1 MLFVKV
7 RGLRAPVV
15 VSLSVLLSCL
25 AVACGGTEQQSPIV
39 VGSGDDVRDELV
51 AEIYAGALRS
61 VGADVRTETRIGD
74 RSDYL
79 AALDKGDVDV
89 VPELTGELLVS
100 FDSTSTATG
109 ADDVFV
115 DLNKALPAGL
125 SVTDYATAEDRQAVA
140 VTTSGPFADATAA
153 ADIASGCGAST
164 LVVTEAD
171 ASAVDVLAQ
180 RYGCTFGS
188 VDTVTDDESVVDA
201 LADGSAQVGII
212 RTASAGPGTKDLTAL
227 TDTDEVFAARN
238 VVPLFRDG
246 VLSDSE
252 IRSFS
257 VVAGELTTADL
268 ADMIGEVRG
277 GASSGD
283 VAARW
288 LGEHNL

>member
-1 MLFVKV
+1 VFFV
-7 RGLRAPVV
+7 RACGLRLAVV
-15 VSLSVLLSCL
+15 VLFAC
-25 AVACGGTEQQSPIV
+25 AAAACGTSEQGASTIV

-61 VGADVRTETRIGD
+61 VGADVRTDTRIGD
-74 RSDYL
+74 RAAYL
-79 AALDKGDVDV
+79 AALDSGDADV
-89 VPELTGELLVS
+89 VPELTGELLTT
-100 FDSTSTATG
+100 FDSTSGATS

-115 DLNKALPAGL
+115 DLNKALPTGL

-140 VTTSGPFADATAA
+140 VTTSGPLADATAVE
-153 ADIASGCGAST
+153 DIAPRCGTST
-164 LVVTEAD
+164 LVLAEAD
-171 ASAVDVLAQ
+171 AAAVDVLAE

-188 VDTVTDDESVVDA
+188 VDTVADDEGVVDA

-212 RTASAGPGTKDLTAL
+212 RTASAGPGAKDLTAL
-227 TDTDEVFAARN
+227 TDTDEVFAAQN

-252 IRSFS
+252 IRAFS

-268 ADMIGEVRG
+268 ADMIGEVRD

>member
-7 RGLRAPVV
+7 RGLRAPVA

-140 VTTSGPFADATAA
+140 VTTSGPSPTRPRRSTSHPAAALRRSSSPRPTRPRWTFWPSATAA
-153 ADIASGCGAST
+153 RSGPST
-164 LVVTEAD
+164 
-171 ASAVDVLAQ
+171 
-180 RYGCTFGS
+180 R
-188 VDTVTDDESVVDA
+188 
-201 LADGSAQVGII
+201 
-212 RTASAGPGTKDLTAL
+212 
-227 TDTDEVFAARN
+227 
-238 VVPLFRDG
+238 
-246 VLSDSE
+246 
-252 IRSFS
+252 
-257 VVAGELTTADL
+257 
-268 ADMIGEVRG
+268 
-277 GASSGD
+277 
-283 VAARW
+283 
-288 LGEHNL
+288 

>member
-1 MLFVKV
+1 M
-7 RGLRAPVV
+7 RACGPKLAVV
-15 VSLSVLLSCL
+15 VLLSCV
-25 AVACGGTEQQSPIV
+25 AVACSGSEQEASTIV
-39 VGSGDDVRDELV
+39 VGSGNDVRDELV

-61 VGADVRTETRIGD
+61 VGAHVDTDTRIGD
-74 RSDYL
+74 RADYL
-79 AALDKGDVDV
+79 AALDRGDVDV
-89 VPELTGELLVS
+89 VPDLTGELMTS
-100 FDSTSTATG
+100 FDSTSTATT

-115 DLNKALPAGL
+115 DLNKSLPAGL

-140 VTTSGPFADATAA
+140 VASSGPFADATAVD
-153 ADIASGCGAST
+153 DIVPGCGAST
-164 LVVTEAD
+164 LVVAD
-171 ASAVDVLAQ
+171 ADIAAVDVLSAG
-180 RYGCTFGS
+180 YGCTFGS
-188 VDTVTDDESVVDA
+188 VTTVADGDAVVDA
-201 LADGSAQVGII
+201 VADGSADVAVV
-212 RTASAGPGTKDLTAL
+212 RTASAGPGVKDLTAL
-227 TDTDEVFAARN
+227 TDTDDVFAAQN

-252 IRSFS
+252 VRSFS